1 MSILLASASIISC
14 AKDGETGPQGPAG
27 VDGKNG
33 NANVIGKTSTIV
45 SFNYSST
52 QNTYNAII
60 NCPEI
65 TQNILETGMVLVYE
79 KVANNQWMAWNANV
93 GTTYYIYNF
102 RLGEV
107 TLEYRNTAG
116 ITTNEG
122 NKEMRVVIV
131 PSSSVNKL
139 PQDLSDLSSV
149 IYSIGQF

>member
-1 MSILLASASIISC
+1 
-14 AKDGETGPQGPAG
+14 
-27 VDGKNG
+27 
-33 NANVIGKTSTIV
+33 
-45 SFNYSST
+45 
-52 QNTYNAII
+52 
-60 NCPEI
+60 
-65 TQNILETGMVLVYE
+65 MVLVYE